1 MLRSD
6 HRIERQR
13 KESSVGVMDPIIRT
27 GIAITFLGLL
37 CLMIGYTNR
46 DRNFG
51 PLLIWGG
58 VMSMVGVI
66 VYYILMTLK

>member
-1 MLRSD
+1 
-6 HRIERQR
+6 
-13 KESSVGVMDPIIRT
+13 MDPIIRT

-46 DRNFG
+46 ERNFG
-51 PLLIWGG
+51 PILIWGG